1 MKKLVAML
9 VVLSCIVLAGCAASV
24 KRPMGQDVP
33 LGIPV
38 SATSSIYLHV
48 KAAPEVAASE
58 DWEAFRGEWRSAMAA
73 DAAAAGREFT
83 YLDTLP
89 PAFERPGTLVVVDI
103 NDYRYLSTGARY
115 GFGVMTGNAY
125 IDAEAGYYVLPDRE
139 LAGTRTY
146 ATSSSAWQGVFSA
159 MTSKQ
164 VAAIT
169 AQMLKEIDSRD

>member
-1 MKKLVAML
+1 MKKPIALLLLFLCIA
-9 VVLSCIVLAGCAASV
+9 LSGCAATV
-24 KRPMGQDVP
+24 QRPATQVES

-48 KAAPEVAASE
+48 KGAPDLAPSQ
-58 DWEAFRGEWRSAMAA
+58 DWEAFRGEWRAAMAA
-73 DAAAAGREFT
+73 DAAAAGRQFV
-83 YLDTLP
+83 YLDTV
-89 PAFERPGTLVVVDI
+89 PASFDQAGTLVVVEI

-125 IDAEAGYYVLPDRE
+125 IDAEAEYYVLPGKRLVGSRD
-139 LAGTRTY
+139 Y

-169 AQMLKEIDSRD
+169 AQMLQEIDSR